1 MRVII
6 IGCGR
11 MGAGLARVLSS
22 RGHTIT
28 VVDKDPGA
36 VERLDAWFRGQTVLG
51 TAFDQGV
58 LLEAGIERADGL
70 AAVTNSDETNVVVAR
85 LSRLVFEVPKVVSR
99 LYDPRK
105 VQVYQKLGVQIV
117 APVTWAVN
125 RFADLFS
132 YSELDTV
139 LSLGNGEVEIV
150 DVTVPPLLIGR
161 KVNTVSVPGE
171 IRVIAVCRGGKAFF
185 PTSETVFQK
194 DDSVQFALLSVCVER
209 LKAMLALT

>member
-1 MRVII
+1 MRYII

-22 RGHTIT
+22 RGHFIT

-36 VERLDAWFRGQTVLG
+36 AERLGTAFRGQTVIG
-51 TAFDQGV
+51 AAFDREV

-70 AAVTNSDETNVVVAR
+70 AAATNSDETNVVVAR
-85 LSRLVFEVPKVVSR
+85 LARLVFQVPKVVSR

-105 VQVYQKLGVQIV
+105 VHVYQKLGVQIV

-125 RFADLFS
+125 RFADLLS
-132 YSELDTV
+132 HSELDTV

-150 DVTVPPLLIGR
+150 DVVVPPLLVGR
-161 KVNTVSVPGE
+161 RVNTVSVPGE
-171 IRVIAVCRGGKAFF
+171 VRVIAVCRGGKAFF

-194 DDSVQFALLSVCVER
+194 DDSVQFALLTVCVER
-209 LKAMLALT
+209 LKAMLALP